1 MSTFYGMIQGHRG
14 AATRGGSRNS
24 GFIAT
29 AQSFKGSVITNLD
42 YEDENNL
49 VIRLSL
55 NEGSS
60 TYGDTVFRG
69 SMKELR
75 EIFEEYNKKKRGI

>member
-1 MSTFYGMIQGHRG
+1 MSTFYGMVQGHRG
-14 AATRGGSRNS
+14 AATRVGSRNS

-29 AQSFKGSVITNLD
+29 AQSFNGSVITNLAYD
-42 YEDENNL
+42 SENNL

-60 TYGDTVFRG
+60 TCGDTVFRG

-75 EIFEEYNKKKRGI
+75 EVFEEYNKKKRGI